1 MPGTEQSSVSGS
13 LNPMTIK
20 TFRAGS
26 LQDALAAVRGEF
38 GENARVLHTR
48 EYQESRFFGL
58 CRRTV
63 VEITAA
69 EGEKPA
75 THDPFVKML
84 GESPYDVEIVPP
96 RNSQRFRTETKQ
108 DQMDE
113 PVPLG
118 YWPQLTAEQLNPTVL
133 QQNLILRFQH
143 DLRFGGP
150 LRLIDGKRRTV
161 ALVGPTGVGKTTTIC
176 KLAAH
181 YKLKELKRVAL
192 LSMDAFRIGAAE
204 QLRQYSVTLGVPM
217 ETASDPERL
226 RLAAKRLDPYD
237 LLLIDTPGTSPKNA
251 AKLALIGAALDAA
264 EVDETHLLL
273 SATSSTAVLMETV
286 RAFQPLG
293 VDGLTLTKLDEAAGL
308 GNLYPFLKEDHFPLR
323 FLAAGQNVSADL
335 EVAAPPRIACL
346 ATIGE

>member
-1 MPGTEQSSVSGS
+1 MH
-13 LNPMTIK
+13 IK

-48 EYQESRFFGL
+48 EVRESRLFGL
-58 CRRTV
+58 RRQTV
-63 VEITAA
+63 VEITAT
-69 EGEKPA
+69 EGEKTPVVQMA
-75 THDPFVKML
+75 DSFVNQL
-84 GESPYDVEIVPP
+84 QESPYDVESLPP
-96 RNSQRFRTETKQ
+96 KNQYSRTKTLQ
-108 DQMDE
+108 DQSDE

-118 YWPQLTAEQLNPTVL
+118 TWPQLTATQLNPTIL
-133 QQNLILRFQH
+133 QQNLILRFQQ

-204 QLRQYSVTLGVPM
+204 QLRQYAATLGVPM

-226 RLAAKRLDPYD
+226 RSTAKRLDPYD
-237 LLLIDTPGTSPKNA
+237 LLLLDTPGTSPRNA

-273 SATSSTAVLMETV
+273 AATSNAAVLAETA
-286 RAFQPLG
+286 RAFLALG
-293 VDGLTLTKLDEAAGL
+293 AGSLTLTKLDEAVGL
-308 GNLYPFLKEDHFPLR
+308 GDLYRFLKENIFPLR
-323 FLAAGQNVSADL
+323 FLATGQNVAADL
-335 EVAAPPRIACL
+335 EVAGPPRLAGL
-346 ATIGE
+346 ATTV